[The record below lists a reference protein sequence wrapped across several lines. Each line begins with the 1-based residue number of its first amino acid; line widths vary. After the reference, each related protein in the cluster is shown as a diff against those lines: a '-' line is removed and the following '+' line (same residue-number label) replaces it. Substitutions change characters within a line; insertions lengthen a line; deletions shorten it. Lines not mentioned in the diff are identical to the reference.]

1 MPPFRVHLMPKHA
14 AIAEDEYLF
23 RDRTDAG
30 RQLAKR
36 IIDHGLQRPL
46 VLAMPRGGVPVA
58 LEIAA
63 ALQAPLDLLLVRK
76 IGLPW
81 QPELAVGAVV
91 DGGRRHTVINEKIAR
106 TAHMDETDITR
117 IANTQ
122 LEEIDRRCRLWLSR
136 HERLSIAGRTVI
148 VVDDGVATGA
158 SARVARD
165 AVKTQ
170 NPSRVIL
177 AAPVAPIDVAE
188 ALRKVYDDTM
198 FLATPEN
205 FVSVGMYYRDFH
217 QLSDDEVKKL
227 LDRAWNI
234 LPAQ

>member
-1 MPPFRVHLMPKHA
+1 MSKHA
-14 AIAEDEYLF
+14 AIAEDKFLF
-23 RDRTDAG
+23 RDRADAG
-30 RQLAKR
+30 RQLAER
-36 IIDHGLQRPL
+36 IIGHSLQRPL
-46 VLAMPRGGVPVA
+46 ALAMPRGGVPVA
-58 LEIAA
+58 IEIAT

-91 DGGRRHTVINEKIAR
+91 DDGRRHTVINEKIAR
-106 TAHMDETDITR
+106 TAHMDEADITR

-136 HERLSIAGRTVI
+136 HEHLSIAGRTVI

-158 SARVARD
+158 SARVAFD

-170 NPSRVIL
+170 NPSWVML
-177 AAPVAPIDVAE
+177 AAPVVPIDVAE

-198 FLATPEN
+198 FLATLEN
-205 FVSVGMYYRDFH
+205 FVSVGRYYRDFH

-227 LDRAWNI
+227 LDRAWDI